1 MLLDLVVITQHYYL
15 KSILSKLSLSSFFN
29 TKKDK
34 YNLSNYIKNIFGFKP
49 KNIFLYELA
58 FTHVSANTTA
68 ANGKKINNE
77 RLEYLGD
84 AILGAIIADY
94 LYKKFPNVDEGFLTE
109 SRSKIVS
116 RAGLGKLA
124 YKLGM
129 DEHAIVSNCFS
140 GSKSL
145 SGDLFEAF
153 IGAVYLDKG
162 YKFTKKLIIETIFGS
177 LIDIDEVLEKE
188 NNFKSR
194 LIEECQKE
202 KTMLEFQI
210 IKEDSRKN
218 QKLFWI
224 EIILDGK
231 PTGIKACEYN
241 IKAAE
246 QLASEHYFMHQKENS

>member
-1 MLLDLVVITQHYYL
+1 M
-15 KSILSKLSLSSFFN
+15 
-29 TKKDK
+29 
-34 YNLSNYIKNIFGFKP
+34 
-49 KNIFLYELA
+49 YELA
-58 FTHVSANTTA
+58 FTHVSANA
-68 ANGKKINNE
+68 IAPNGKKINNE

-94 LYKKFPNVDEGFLTE
+94 LYKKFPNADEGFLTE

-124 YKLGM
+124 FKLGM
-129 DEHAIVSNCFS
+129 DQHAIVSNCFS

-162 YKFTKKLIIETIFGS
+162 YEFTRKLIIDTIFGS
-177 LIDIDEVLEKE
+177 LIDIEEVLEKE

-202 KTMLEFQI
+202 KTMLEFQL
-210 IKEDSRKN
+210 IKEDSHRN
-218 QKLFWI
+218 QKLFWV

-246 QLASEHYFMHQKENS
+246 QLASEHYFIHQKENA